1 MVITLQ
7 IVVCGFVF
15 VSGGGFFFFLI
26 ILKGYSRIS
35 QIFKIIHKGIN
46 QNRSGYALKTKN

>member
-15 VSGGGFFFFLI
+15 VVGGGFFFFI

-46 QNRSGYALKTKN
+46 QNRSGYAIKTKN